1 MWYYTPTCDYKG
13 NSRPNP
19 KGSEPDIGAYE
30 NALGT
35 FVGVDEEL
43 ITPKEFVLSQNYPNP
58 FNPSTIINYFVAK
71 ESFVAIKVFD
81 QLGREVKTL
90 ISEEKPAGKYRLS
103 FNGSNL
109 SSGIYFYSITACRF
123 HQTKKMVLLR

>member
-1 MWYYTPTCDYKG
+1 MWYYTPTCNYKG

-58 FNPSTIINYFVAK
+58 FNPSTTISWQSLVSGK
-71 ESFVAIKVFD
+71 QTIKVFD
-81 QLGREVKTL
+81 LLGREVVTL
-90 ISEEKPAGKYRLS
+90 LNEEKPAG
-103 FNGSNL
+103 
-109 SSGIYFYSITACRF
+109 T
-123 HQTKKMVLLR
+123 